1 MAFKKYATSA
11 PVGKGFRPGVTDR
24 AVCHEY
30 MLHFENAG
38 EIVLLDCRLVEEK
51 VVRFNFMGV
60 AKQGFTVLKDF
71 IRRYNFKVDML

>member
-1 MAFKKYATSA
+1 VQVISGFFLFRGKDVFFRPENEAARMAFKKYATSA

-38 EIVLLDCRLVEEK
+38 
-51 VVRFNFMGV
+51 
-60 AKQGFTVLKDF
+60 
-71 IRRYNFKVDML
+71 